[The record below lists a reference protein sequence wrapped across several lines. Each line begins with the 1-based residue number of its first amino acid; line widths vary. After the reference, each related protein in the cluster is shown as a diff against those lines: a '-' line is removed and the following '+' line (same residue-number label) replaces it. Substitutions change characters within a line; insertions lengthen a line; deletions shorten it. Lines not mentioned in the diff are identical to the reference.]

1 MNPTNSKD
9 PLFLPLL
16 IVDWIWLID
25 QEIEGI
31 NSNFNDQVE
40 NAKFKSEQKAKIA
53 ALAKELLSKN
63 FIPAELMKERFEV
76 EMLEAV
82 GLINS
87 SKLFTKKS
95 ARINTS
101 LLYKQTK
108 FNLLR
113 EESEGYAKLITEI
126 STNMYTFHPFGLSKE
141 EIEKNE
147 AILNERVHLVLTN
160 IKSLIGYFALDPNR
174 VLDIIFDIFIANVV
188 QYYKFFINLLK
199 ASPWRSIDCSNE
211 INNKDKMD
219 IDDEDNN
226 QSVKL
231 EDLRGRSSN
240 GQILGYKFAVY
251 QDPESPDNASVTLYI
266 VAALLI
272 KNNLVNLNDL
282 YPHLTPE
289 NDSMDEEYS
298 LYLKEIKKST
308 ERETEPNP
316 LLSAGSLTDDSA
328 PSDHKI
334 SKESNK
340 EKEEREKEK
349 EKKEE
354 KKKIIKTNQKAG
366 LLAALLSIGDLKHS
380 KIILEISPKL
390 GIMYH
395 EIVHLIGRI
404 IHVSIQPLY
413 KKIMKIP
420 DIEVP
425 LEPKPYLTHHYELCN
440 PLYEANLVIPKKKR
454 K

>member
-1 MNPTNSKD
+1 MDDKTNKENASTNIDYQKIFKNWKVEQNTYKTILKNYIIKCNGETQSTSKNLIPVKVCIRNIIKAYMNGYIAANEVSVFFHTLYIELVQVLSIELFNIKTSGYAFMNPTNSKD

-25 QEIEGI
+25 QEIEGM
-31 NSNFNDQVE
+31 NSNLNDQVE
-40 NAKFKSEQKAKIA
+40 NAKFKQEQKSKIA
-53 ALAKELLSKN
+53 ALAKELLGKN
-63 FIPAELMKERFEV
+63 FIPAGLMKERFEV
-76 EMLEAV
+76 EMLEAI

-126 STNMYTFHPFGLSKE
+126 SSNMYTYHPFGMSKE
-141 EIEKNE
+141 EIEKHD

-199 ASPWRSIDCSNE
+199 ASPWRSIDCSND
-211 INNKDKMD
+211 INLKDKMD
-219 IDDEDNN
+219 IDDDNNN
-226 QSVKL
+226 QSNKS
-231 EDLRGRSSN
+231 EDLRGRTSN

-251 QDPESPDNASVTLYI
+251 QDPESPDNPSVSLYI

-272 KNNLVNLNDL
+272 KNNLVNLKDL
-282 YPHLTPE
+282 YPHLAPE
-289 NDSMDEEYS
+289 NDSMDEEYN
-298 LYLKEIKKST
+298 LYLKEVKKST

-316 LLSAGSLTDDSA
+316 LLV
-328 PSDHKI
+328 
-334 SKESNK
+334 
-340 EKEEREKEK
+340 
-349 EKKEE
+349 
-354 KKKIIKTNQKAG
+354 
-366 LLAALLSIGDLKHS
+366 
-380 KIILEISPKL
+380 
-390 GIMYH
+390 Y
-395 EIVHLIGRI
+395 
-404 IHVSIQPLY
+404 
-413 KKIMKIP
+413 
-420 DIEVP
+420 
-425 LEPKPYLTHHYELCN
+425 
-440 PLYEANLVIPKKKR
+440 
-454 K
+454 

>member
-1 MNPTNSKD
+1 
-9 PLFLPLL
+9 
-16 IVDWIWLID
+16 
-25 QEIEGI
+25 
-31 NSNFNDQVE
+31 
-40 NAKFKSEQKAKIA
+40 
-53 ALAKELLSKN
+53 
-63 FIPAELMKERFEV
+63 MKERFEV

-316 LLSAGSLTDDSA
+316 LLVFN
-328 PSDHKI
+328 
-334 SKESNK
+334 E
-340 EKEEREKEK
+340 
-349 EKKEE
+349 
-354 KKKIIKTNQKAG
+354 
-366 LLAALLSIGDLKHS
+366 
-380 KIILEISPKL
+380 
-390 GIMYH
+390 
-395 EIVHLIGRI
+395 
-404 IHVSIQPLY
+404 
-413 KKIMKIP
+413 
-420 DIEVP
+420 
-425 LEPKPYLTHHYELCN
+425 
-440 PLYEANLVIPKKKR
+440 
-454 K
+454 

>member
-1 MNPTNSKD
+1 MNNTNNENSSINVDFQKIFKNWKTEQNAYKKLLKNYIIECNGETQSTSKNLIPVKVCIRNIIKAYMNGFISASEVSVFFHTLYIELVKALSIELYNIKTSGYAFMNPTNSKD

-141 EIEKNE
+141 EIDKNE

-219 IDDEDNN
+219 IDDENNN
-226 QSVKL
+226 QSNKF
-231 EDLRGRSSN
+231 EDLRGRTSN

-298 LYLKEIKKST
+298 LYLKEVKKST

-316 LLSAGSLTDDSA
+316 LLVFT
-328 PSDHKI
+328 
-334 SKESNK
+334 E
-340 EKEEREKEK
+340 
-349 EKKEE
+349 
-354 KKKIIKTNQKAG
+354 
-366 LLAALLSIGDLKHS
+366 
-380 KIILEISPKL
+380 
-390 GIMYH
+390 
-395 EIVHLIGRI
+395 
-404 IHVSIQPLY
+404 
-413 KKIMKIP
+413 
-420 DIEVP
+420 
-425 LEPKPYLTHHYELCN
+425 
-440 PLYEANLVIPKKKR
+440 
-454 K
+454 